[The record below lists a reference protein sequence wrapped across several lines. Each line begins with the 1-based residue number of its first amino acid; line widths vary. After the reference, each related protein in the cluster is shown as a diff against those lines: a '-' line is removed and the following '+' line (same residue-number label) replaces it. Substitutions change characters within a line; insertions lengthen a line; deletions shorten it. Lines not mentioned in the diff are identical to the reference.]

1 MAIENVKEIGKY
13 LEENKDKKD
22 VQVLVKGLQKDP
34 FENIKTKEDAAKF
47 ILGNDLFKQAQE
59 SYKDVGVTGGI
70 KTYKENNFDKDYQER
85 YDKEHPP
92 EDEKDKRLR
101 AVEKE
106 LAESK
111 TSGMRDKM
119 RGIAIS
125 KGTELKL
132 NKKAMGLLDNFIGA
146 DEAATIQNIT
156 NYADAMN
163 EVSQTERERIL
174 KEHGI
179 KPEEGDKRA
188 EGVLYTKE
196 QLENMSPEDQRENWD
211 KVQKSMQQL

>member
-1 MAIENVKEIGKY
+1 MAIENVKEIEAY
-13 LEENKDKKD
+13 MEANKGKKD
-22 VQVLVKGLQKDP
+22 VQGFIKGLQKDP

-47 ILGNDLFKQAQE
+47 ILGNDLLKQAQE
-59 SYKDVGVTGGI
+59 SYKDVGVTGGV

-85 YDKEHPP
+85 YNKEHPP

-111 TSGMRDKM
+111 TSGMRDKL
-119 RGIAIS
+119 RAIAIN

-132 NKKAMGLLDNFIGA
+132 NKKAMGLLNNFIGA
-146 DEAATIQNIT
+146 DEKETIQNL
-156 NYADAMN
+156 NNLKAMED
-163 EVSQTERERIL
+163 EVSQTERDRIL

-179 KPEEGDKRA
+179 TPGGGGKPPVDD
-188 EGVLYTKE
+188 LYTRE
-196 QLENMSPEDQRENWD
+196 QLETMSPEDQKENWG